1 LHQLRGRER
10 LLGEA
15 GPLQVRRS
23 SFAPAIALVLSFSF
37 VLGCGFLKKK
47 KPVED
52 DESTTNAPTV
62 TVGGSGA
69 KNEKDV
75 LRYANE
81 TLIADEPA
89 VIGKDGVKAKTFPA
103 TGADVAT
110 LSKGA
115 TVVKKAKFF
124 STGILVIFDDPATAD
139 GTKLMGWIAPEAL
152 GAPTA
157 ATATPTATATQVFT
171 APKPTAAVDA
181 GAKDAGV
188 VADAGKPAVDA
199 GGGSTGPTALL
210 QTNPLAGKCPAGF
223 ALIPPFCRRPCNAD
237 RDCPANSFCT
247 QSAGPKKTCSAT
259 K

>member
-1 LHQLRGRER
+1 MNR
-10 LLGEA
+10 
-15 GPLQVRRS
+15 
-23 SFAPAIALVLSFSF
+23 APLSFRSF
-37 VLGCGFLKKK
+37 VPAVALALSFTIVVGCGFLKKK
-47 KPVED
+47 KPVDD
-52 DESTTNAPTV
+52 DESISNAPTV

-103 TGADVAT
+103 SGADVAT
-110 LSKGA
+110 IAKGA

-124 STGILVIFDDPATAD
+124 STGVLVLFDDPATAD

-157 ATATPTATATQVFT
+157 ATATATATQVFT
-171 APKPTAAVDA
+171 AAPKPTVAVDA
-181 GAKDAGV
+181 GLKDAGV

-199 GGGSTGPTALL
+199 GGASPGPALLL
-210 QTNPLAGKCPAGF
+210 QTNPIGGKCPAGF

-247 QSAGPKKTCSAT
+247 QGAGPKKTCSAT

>member
-1 LHQLRGRER
+1 MSEFF
-10 LLGEA
+10 
-15 GPLQVRRS
+15 VSSRS
-23 SFAPAIALVLSFSF
+23 SFTPAIALVLSFSF
-37 VLGCGFLKKK
+37 VAGCGFLKKK
-47 KPVED
+47 KPVDD
-52 DESTTNAPTV
+52 DESITNAPTV

-110 LSKGA
+110 IAKGA

-124 STGILVIFDDPATAD
+124 STGVLVTFDDPATAD

-152 GAPTA
+152 GAPA
-157 ATATPTATATQVFT
+157 VATATATATQVFT
-171 APKPTAAVDA
+171 APKVAVDA
-181 GAKDAGV
+181 GPKDAGA
-188 VADAGKPAVDA
+188 VADAGKAVVDA

-210 QTNPLAGKCPAGF
+210 QTNPIAGKCPAGF

>member
-1 LHQLRGRER
+1 MKPTQSL
-10 LLGEA
+10 
-15 GPLQVRRS
+15 VS
-23 SFAPAIALVLSFSF
+23 SVAIVLSLSI
-37 VLGCGFLKKK
+37 VVGCSLLKKK
-47 KPVED
+47 KALDD
-52 DESTTNAPTV
+52 DESTANAPTV

-110 LSKGA
+110 LAKGS

-124 STGILVIFDDPATAD
+124 STGVLVLFDDPATAD

-152 GAPTA
+152 GAPA
-157 ATATPTATATQVFT
+157 VATATATATQVFT
-171 APKPTAAVDA
+171 APRVAVDA
-181 GAKDAGV
+181 GPKDAGA
-188 VADAGKPAVDA
+188 VADAGTIADAGRPAVDA
-199 GGGSTGPTALL
+199 GGGTGPTALL
-210 QTNPLAGKCPAGF
+210 QTNPIAGKCPAGF
-223 ALIPPFCRRPCNAD
+223 SLIPPFCRRPCNAD

-247 QSAGPKKTCSAT
+247 QGAGSKKTCSST
-259 K
+259 R